1 MMSSEIASLYASI
14 GADTNPLERALG
26 KAHGL
31 LAGMGSSMG
40 GAIST
45 AVGIGIAQ
53 LAGGAVKLAGGAI
66 TGAIGQAST
75 FEQTL
80 AMLGAVTGATSG
92 QLGRLSDMAIQ
103 LGADTTLPGTSA
115 VQAAQG
121 MMELAKAGLSV
132 DASIAA
138 ARGTIQLARAAQVSE
153 AEAATIAANA
163 LNAYGLQGNKA
174 GMVADLL
181 AASANASSGSIQDMA
196 YALRMSSAVAS
207 NAGVSIQDTVTAIS
221 LLANAGLQ
229 GSDAGTSLKTMLTSL
244 QSPSKEAAGVMKD
257 LGIRVYDSKGHM
269 NDFQSILG
277 QLQGATGKLT
287 QEQKA
292 HALQT
297 IFGTDAI
304 RAANILLKAGTAGF
318 TEMSAAVN
326 KSGAAADLAAAQNAG
341 MAGAMDAL
349 KSTVETLGLTFAKPL
364 LEPLAHALRQFT
376 DWIGGADAQAG
387 ITQFGAT
394 VGQVLAD
401 VVGWVITHWPM
412 IQQTVGDVFAAVRTV
427 WDGVLA
433 PAIAGIVGAFQ
444 QAVLW
449 VQFNWPRIQAMVEA
463 GAKELERIY
472 NAVLK
477 PAVDFAVGLFRQV
490 VAWVQDNWP
499 LIQQTVATVVQKVQ
513 EVWKRYVEPML
524 PIAAEIFGG
533 IRQTIESVVNVV
545 LGIITT
551 VMAAINGDW
560 ETAWLAIQGVL
571 GDAWDAILG
580 IVRIAKATLD
590 GLMQTIGKAIEDTW
604 QNVLRTITGLGAAI
618 WRTITL
624 AWQSVVDSL
633 NEKLQ
638 RIGQDVD
645 TAWRNLVAAITGW
658 ATNVWNA
665 AKRIWEQLWQDGPA
679 GLPARFLE
687 LGRQLIDGLV
697 NGIRNGAEA
706 AFSSMRW
713 LVDGIITVANHN
725 FGIQSPSKVFRQ
737 MGQYMMAGLA
747 DGITGGA
754 ALAAAAMT
762 RATDGLAAPPP
773 AWAPAG
779 AGAAVGA
786 GSAGAAGGGR
796 QYVLNVQTVSQ
807 AEDLLA
813 DFALLQALGG

>member
-1 MMSSEIASLYASI
+1 MSSEIASLYASI

-53 LAGGAVKLAGGAI
+53 LAGGAIKLAGGAI

-92 QLGRLSDMAIQ
+92 QLGRLSDTAIQ

-138 ARGTIQLARAAQVSE
+138 ARGTIQLARAANISE

-163 LNAYGLQGNKA
+163 LNAYGLQGNQA
-174 GMVADLL
+174 GMVSDLL

-196 YALRMSSAVAS
+196 FALRMSSAVAS

-229 GSDAGTSLKTMLTSL
+229 GSDAGTSLKTMLISL
-244 QSPSKEAAGVMKD
+244 QSPSKEAAGTLKD
-257 LGIRVYDSKGHM
+257 LGIRVYDNKGQM
-269 NDFQSILG
+269 NSLQSILG

-326 KSGAAADLAAAQNAG
+326 KSGAAADLASAQNAG
-341 MAGAMDAL
+341 MAGAVDAL

-364 LEPLAHALRQFT
+364 LEPLTRALRQFT
-376 DWIGGADAQAG
+376 DWIGGADAQAS
-387 ITQFGAT
+387 ITQFGT
-394 VGQVLAD
+394 LVGNTLAE
-401 VVGWVITHWPM
+401 VVDWVITNWPM
-412 IQQTVGDVFAAVRTV
+412 IRQTVGDVFAAVRSV
-427 WDGVLA
+427 WDTVLA

-444 QAVLW
+444 AAVLW
-449 VQFNWPRIQAMVEA
+449 VQFNWPRIQGQIQS
-463 GAKELERIY
+463 GASEVERIY

-477 PAVDFAVGLFRQV
+477 PAVDFAVGLFRKV
-490 VAWVQDNWP
+490 VDWITENWP
-499 LIQQTVATVVQKVQ
+499 LIQQTVQTVVAEVQRIWKTYIEPLLPVVKKVFDDIKNAIQ
-513 EVWKRYVEPML
+513 LAVD
-524 PIAAEIFGG
+524 A
-533 IRQTIESVVNVV
+533 V
-545 LGIITT
+545 LGIIKGI
-551 VMAAINGDW
+551 MKIINGDW
-560 ETAWLAIQGVL
+560 EGAWEDIKKAAN
-571 GDAWDAILG
+571 DAWEAVKKLFAGAKLALETSMETIRKVISDKWEE
-580 IVRIAKATLD
+580 VKATVD
-590 GLMQTIGKAIEDTW
+590 K
-604 QNVLRTITGLGAAI
+604 LGAQI
-618 WRTITL
+618 WRSIVL

-633 NEKLQ
+633 NEKLDK
-638 RIGQDVD
+638 IKQDVD

-658 ATNVWNA
+658 ASSVWNA
-665 AKRIWEQLWQDGPA
+665 AKRIWEQLWADGPE
-679 GLPARFLE
+679 GLPGRFLT

-697 NGIRNGAEA
+697 NGIRNGAER
-706 AFSSMRW
+706 AFESMRW

-754 ALAAAAMT
+754 GMAAAAMT
-762 RATDGLAAPPP
+762 RATDGLRAPPP

-779 AGAAVGA
+779 ASQAAGA
-786 GSAGAAGGGR
+786 GSAGQAASR
-796 QYVLNVQTVSQ
+796 QYVLNVNTVSQ

>member
-1 MMSSEIASLYASI
+1 MSSEIASLYASI

-31 LAGMGSSMG
+31 LSGMGSSMG

-53 LAGGAVKLAGGAI
+53 LAGGALQLAGGAI
-66 TGAIGQAST
+66 SGAIGQAST

-80 AMLGAVTGATSG
+80 AMLGAVTGATKTQLG
-92 QLGRLSDMAIQ
+92 QLSDKAIQ

-138 ARGTIQLARAAQVSE
+138 ARGTIQLARAANVSE

-163 LNAYGLQGNKA
+163 LNAYGLQGSQA

-229 GSDAGTSLKTMLTSL
+229 GSDAGTSLKTMLISL
-244 QSPSKEAAGVMKD
+244 QSPSKEAAGTLKD
-257 LGIRVYDSKGHM
+257 LGVKVYDAGGHM
-269 NDFQSILG
+269 NSLPSIMAQLG
-277 QLQGATGKLT
+277 GATSQLT
-287 QEQKA
+287 QEQRA

-304 RAANILLKAGTAGF
+304 RAANILLKAGTSGF

-326 KSGAAADLAAAQNAG
+326 KSGAAADLASAQNAG
-341 MAGAMDAL
+341 MAGAVDAL

-364 LEPLAHALRQFT
+364 LEPLTRALRQFT
-376 DWIGGADAQAG
+376 DWIGGADAQAS
-387 ITQFGAT
+387 ITQFGT
-394 VGQVLAD
+394 LVGNTLAE
-401 VVGWVITHWPM
+401 VVDWVITNWPM
-412 IQQTVGDVFAAVRTV
+412 IRQTVGDVFAAVRSV
-427 WDGVLA
+427 WDGILA

-444 QAVLW
+444 AAVLW
-449 VQFNWPRIQAMVEA
+449 VQFNWPRIQGQIESGATEVE
-463 GAKELERIY
+463 RVY

-477 PAVDFAVGLFRQV
+477 PAVDFAVGLFQQV
-490 VAWVQDNWP
+490 VAWVQANMP
-499 LIQQTVATVVQKVQ
+499 LMQQTVATVVEKVQ
-513 EVWKRYVEPML
+513 EAFERYIRPLL
-524 PIAAEIFGG
+524 PVIAEIFGG
-533 IRQTIESVVNVV
+533 IKQTVESVVNVV
-545 LGIITT
+545 LGIIRT
-551 VMAAINGDW
+551 VMQAINGDW
-560 ETAWLAIQGVL
+560 AGAWETIQGI
-571 GDAWDAILG
+571 GRDAWNAILG
-580 IVRIAKATLD
+580 VIRTAKATLE
-590 GLMQTIGKAIEDTW
+590 GLMQTLGKAIEDTW
-604 QNVLRTITGLGAAI
+604 NNIKRTVDGLGAQI
-618 WRTITL
+618 WRSIVL
-624 AWQSVVDSL
+624 AWESIVASL
-633 NEKLQ
+633 NEKLTK
-638 RIGQDVD
+638 IKTDVD

-658 ATNVWNA
+658 ASSVWNA
-665 AKRIWEQLWQDGPA
+665 AKRIWEQLWADGPE
-679 GLPARFLE
+679 GLPGRFLA

-706 AFSSMRW
+706 AFSAMRW

-725 FGIQSPSKVFRQ
+725 FGIQSPSKVFKQ
-737 MGQYMMAGLA
+737 MGAYMMAGLA

-754 ALAAAAMT
+754 GLAAAAMT

-779 AGAAVGA
+779 AGQAAS
-786 GSAGAAGGGR
+786 GSAAGAAGGGR

>member
-53 LAGGAVKLAGGAI
+53 LAGGAIKLAGGAI

-92 QLGRLSDMAIQ
+92 QLGKLSDMAIQ

-163 LNAYGLQGNKA
+163 LNAYGLQGDRA

-229 GSDAGTSLKTMLTSL
+229 GSDAGTSLKTMLISL

-326 KSGAAADLAAAQNAG
+326 KSGAAADLASAQNAG
-341 MAGAMDAL
+341 MAGAVDAL

-364 LEPLAHALRQFT
+364 LEPLTRALRQFT
-376 DWIGGADAQAG
+376 DWIGGADAQAS
-387 ITQFGAT
+387 ITQFGT
-394 VGQVLAD
+394 LVGNTLAE
-401 VVGWVITHWPM
+401 VVGWVITNWPM
-412 IQQTVGDVFAAVRTV
+412 IRQTVGDVFAAVRSV
-427 WDGVLA
+427 WDTVLA

-444 QAVLW
+444 AAVLW
-449 VQFNWPRIQAMVEA
+449 VQFNWPRIQGQIQS
-463 GAKELERIY
+463 GASEVERIY

-477 PAVDFAVGLFRQV
+477 PAVDFAIGLFRQV
-490 VAWVQDNWP
+490 VAWVADNMP
-499 LIQQTVATVVQKVQ
+499 LMQATVATVVAKVQ
-513 EVWKRYVEPML
+513 EAFERYIRPLL
-524 PIAAEIFGG
+524 PVIAEIFGG
-533 IRQTIESVVNVV
+533 IKQTVESVVNVV
-545 LGIITT
+545 LGIIRT
-551 VMAAINGDW
+551 VMQAINGDW
-560 ETAWLAIQGVL
+560 AGAWETIQGI
-571 GDAWDAILG
+571 GRDAWNAILG
-580 IVRIAKATLD
+580 VIRTAKATLE

-604 QNVLRTITGLGAAI
+604 NNLLRTITGLGAQI
-618 WRTITL
+618 WRSIVL
-624 AWQSVVDSL
+624 AWESIVASL
-633 NEKLQ
+633 NEKLDK
-638 RIGQDVD
+638 IKQDVD

-658 ATNVWNA
+658 ASSVWNA
-665 AKRIWEQLWQDGPA
+665 AKRIWEQLWADGPE
-679 GLPARFLE
+679 GLPGRFLA

-706 AFSSMRW
+706 AFGAMRW

-737 MGQYMMAGLA
+737 MGAYMMAGLA

-754 ALAAAAMT
+754 SMAAAAMT
-762 RATDGLAAPPP
+762 RATDGLRAPPP

-779 AGAAVGA
+779 ASQAAGA
-786 GSAGAAGGGR
+786 GSAGQAASR
-796 QYVLNVQTVSQ
+796 QYVLNVNTVSQ

>member
-53 LAGGAVKLAGGAI
+53 LAGGAIKLAGGAI

-92 QLGRLSDMAIQ
+92 QLGRLSDTAIQ

-138 ARGTIQLARAAQVSE
+138 ARGTIQLARAANISE

-163 LNAYGLQGNKA
+163 LNAYGLQGNQA
-174 GMVADLL
+174 GMVSDLL

-196 YALRMSSAVAS
+196 FALRMSSAVAS

-229 GSDAGTSLKTMLTSL
+229 GSDAGTSLKTMLISL
-244 QSPSKEAAGVMKD
+244 QSPSKEAAGTLKD
-257 LGIRVYDSKGHM
+257 LGIRVYDNKGQM
-269 NDFQSILG
+269 NSLQSILG

-326 KSGAAADLAAAQNAG
+326 KSGAAADLASAQNAG
-341 MAGAMDAL
+341 MAGAVDAL

-364 LEPLAHALRQFT
+364 LEPLTRALRQFT
-376 DWIGGADAQAG
+376 DWIGGADAQAS
-387 ITQFGAT
+387 ITQFGT
-394 VGQVLAD
+394 LVGNTLAE
-401 VVGWVITHWPM
+401 VVDWVITNWPM
-412 IQQTVGDVFAAVRTV
+412 IRQTVGDVFAAVRSV
-427 WDGVLA
+427 WDTVLA

-444 QAVLW
+444 AAVLW
-449 VQFNWPRIQAMVEA
+449 VQFNWPRIQGQIQS
-463 GAKELERIY
+463 GASEVERIY

-477 PAVDFAVGLFRQV
+477 PAVDFAVGLFRKV
-490 VAWVQDNWP
+490 VDWITENWP
-499 LIQQTVATVVQKVQ
+499 LIQQTVQTVVAEVQRIWKTYIEPLLPVVKKVFDDIKNAIQ
-513 EVWKRYVEPML
+513 LAVD
-524 PIAAEIFGG
+524 A
-533 IRQTIESVVNVV
+533 V
-545 LGIITT
+545 LGIIK
-551 VMAAINGDW
+551 
-560 ETAWLAIQGVL
+560 
-571 GDAWDAILG
+571 G
-580 IVRIAKATLD
+580 IIHNTP
-590 GLMQTIGKAIEDTW
+590 TP
-604 QNVLRTITGLGAAI
+604 
-618 WRTITL
+618 
-624 AWQSVVDSL
+624 SSL
-633 NEKLQ
+633 S
-638 RIGQDVD
+638 R
-645 TAWRNLVAAITGW
+645 
-658 ATNVWNA
+658 
-665 AKRIWEQLWQDGPA
+665 
-679 GLPARFLE
+679 
-687 LGRQLIDGLV
+687 GRSLV
-697 NGIRNGAEA
+697 N
-706 AFSSMRW
+706 
-713 LVDGIITVANHN
+713 
-725 FGIQSPSKVFRQ
+725 
-737 MGQYMMAGLA
+737 
-747 DGITGGA
+747 
-754 ALAAAAMT
+754 ALNV
-762 RATDGLAAPPP
+762 P
-773 AWAPAG
+773 
-779 AGAAVGA
+779 AAVCCRMLT
-786 GSAGAAGGGR
+786 S
-796 QYVLNVQTVSQ
+796 
-807 AEDLLA
+807 
-813 DFALLQALGG
+813 

>member
-1 MMSSEIASLYASI
+1 MSSEIASLYASI

-31 LAGMGSSMG
+31 LSGLGSSMG

-66 TGAIGQAST
+66 SGAIGQAST

-138 ARGTIQLARAAQVSE
+138 ARGTIQLARAANISE

-163 LNAYGLQGNKA
+163 LNAYGLQGNQA
-174 GMVADLL
+174 GMVSDLL

-196 YALRMSSAVAS
+196 FALRMSSAVAAT
-207 NAGVSIQDTVTAIS
+207 AGVSIQDTVTAIS

-229 GSDAGTSLKTMLTSL
+229 GSDAGTSLKTMLISL
-244 QSPSKEAAGVMKD
+244 QAPSKDAAGVLKT
-257 LGIRVYDSKGHM
+257 LGIQIYDNKGQM
-269 NDFQSILG
+269 NSLPSILA
-277 QLQGATGKLT
+277 QLGGATGKLT
-287 QEQKA
+287 QEQRA
-292 HALQT
+292 QALQT

-318 TEMSAAVN
+318 TEMSGAVN
-326 KSGAAADLAAAQNAG
+326 KSGAAADLASAQNAG

-364 LEPLAHALRQFT
+364 LEPLTRALRQFT
-376 DWIGGADAQAG
+376 DWIGGADAQAS
-387 ITQFGAT
+387 ITQFGT
-394 VGQVLAD
+394 LVGNTLAE
-401 VVGWVITHWPM
+401 VVGWVITNWPM
-412 IQQTVGDVFAAVRTV
+412 IRQTVGDVFAAVRSV

-449 VQFNWPRIQAMVEA
+449 VQFNWPRIQGQIQS
-463 GAKELERIY
+463 GASEVERIY

-499 LIQQTVATVVQKVQ
+499 LIQQTVATVVEKVQ

-533 IRQTIESVVNVV
+533 IRQTIESVINIV
-545 LGIITT
+545 LGIIRT
-551 VMAAINGDW
+551 VMQAINGDW
-560 ETAWLAIQGVL
+560 AGAWETIQGI
-571 GDAWDAILG
+571 GRDAWNAILG
-580 IVRIAKATLD
+580 IVRTAKATLE
-590 GLMQTIGKAIEDTW
+590 GLIQTLGKAIEDTW
-604 QNVLRTITGLGAAI
+604 QNLLRTITGLGAQI
-618 WRTITL
+618 WRSIVL
-624 AWQSVVDSL
+624 AWESIVSSL

-638 RIGQDVD
+638 RIKEDVD

-658 ATNVWNA
+658 ASSVWQA
-665 AKRIWEQLWQDGPA
+665 AKRIWDQLWADGPE
-679 GLPARFLE
+679 GLPGRFLA

-706 AFSSMRW
+706 AFGAMRW
-713 LVDGIITVANHN
+713 LVQGIITVANNN

-737 MGQYMMAGLA
+737 MGAYMMAGLA
-747 DGITGGA
+747 DGINGGA
-754 ALAAAAMT
+754 GMAAAAMT
-762 RATDGLAAPPP
+762 RATDRLAAPPP

-779 AGAAVGA
+779 AGQGSAGA
-786 GSAGAAGGGR
+786 GSAGQATSR
-796 QYVLNVQTVSQ
+796 QYVLNVHTVSQ

>member
-53 LAGGAVKLAGGAI
+53 LAGGAIKLAGGAI

-92 QLGRLSDMAIQ
+92 QLGRLSDTAIQ

-138 ARGTIQLARAAQVSE
+138 ARGTIQLARAANISE

-163 LNAYGLQGNKA
+163 LNAYGLQGNQA
-174 GMVADLL
+174 GMVSDLL

-196 YALRMSSAVAS
+196 FALRMSSAVAS

-229 GSDAGTSLKTMLTSL
+229 GSDAGTSLKTMLISL
-244 QSPSKEAAGVMKD
+244 QSPSKEAAGTLKD
-257 LGIRVYDSKGHM
+257 LGIRVYDNKGQM
-269 NDFQSILG
+269 NSLQSILG

-326 KSGAAADLAAAQNAG
+326 KSGAAADLASAQNAG
-341 MAGAMDAL
+341 MAGAVDAL

-364 LEPLAHALRQFT
+364 LEPLTRALRQFT
-376 DWIGGADAQAG
+376 DWIGGADAQAS
-387 ITQFGAT
+387 ITQFGT
-394 VGQVLAD
+394 LVGNTLAE
-401 VVGWVITHWPM
+401 VVDWVITNWPM
-412 IQQTVGDVFAAVRTV
+412 IRQTVGDVFAAVRSV
-427 WDGVLA
+427 WDTVLA

-444 QAVLW
+444 AAVLW
-449 VQFNWPRIQAMVEA
+449 VQFNWPRIQGQIQS
-463 GAKELERIY
+463 GASEVERIY

-477 PAVDFAVGLFRQV
+477 PAVDFAVGLFRKV
-490 VAWVQDNWP
+490 VDWITENWP
-499 LIQQTVATVVQKVQ
+499 LIQQTVQTVVAEVQRIWKTYIEPLLPVVKKVFDDIKNAIQ
-513 EVWKRYVEPML
+513 LAVD
-524 PIAAEIFGG
+524 A
-533 IRQTIESVVNVV
+533 V
-545 LGIITT
+545 LGIIKGI
-551 VMAAINGDW
+551 MKIINGDW
-560 ETAWLAIQGVL
+560 EGAWEDIKKAAN
-571 GDAWDAILG
+571 DAWEAVKKLFAG
-580 IVRIAKATLD
+580 AKLALD
-590 GLMQTIGKAIEDTW
+590 LTRWTKT
-604 QNVLRTITGLGAAI
+604 NFTPR
-618 WRTITL
+618 
-624 AWQSVVDSL
+624 SL
-633 NEKLQ
+633 TTCP
-638 RIGQDVD
+638 R
-645 TAWRNLVAAITGW
+645 
-658 ATNVWNA
+658 
-665 AKRIWEQLWQDGPA
+665 
-679 GLPARFLE
+679 
-687 LGRQLIDGLV
+687 
-697 NGIRNGAEA
+697 
-706 AFSSMRW
+706 
-713 LVDGIITVANHN
+713 TVAKKSLLN
-725 FGIQSPSKVFRQ
+725 FETASSQGRFFIYRVIPS
-737 MGQYMMAGLA
+737 
-747 DGITGGA
+747 
-754 ALAAAAMT
+754 
-762 RATDGLAAPPP
+762 RAIYHRH
-773 AWAPAG
+773 
-779 AGAAVGA
+779 
-786 GSAGAAGGGR
+786 SNM
-796 QYVLNVQTVSQ
+796 LNAS
-807 AEDLLA
+807 LL
-813 DFALLQALGG
+813 